1 MIKVTTVGIAGLGL
15 IGGSFAKAYKENS
28 DVKVLGFDLNKSI
41 CHLAAVEGAI
51 DDILTEDNIGE
62 CDIII
67 PALYHD
73 AVITYVKEM
82 APHIRKGAIVLDTA
96 GLKREICSECFKLA
110 KEYGFI
116 FVGGHPMAGKRY
128 SGFKYSSGKLFRD
141 SSMIVVPE
149 DPEDQ
154 TLLSNVRVAL
164 APCDFGRIT
173 VCSAEKHD
181 EMIAFTSE
189 LAHIVSNAYIKSPT
203 AMEHRGYSA
212 GSYRDLTRVAW
223 LNEDMWTEIFMKN
236 RDNLIKEL
244 DYITGYL
251 KEYRDA
257 LDKEDS
263 DTLWKLLHDGKM
275 AKENVDGR

>member
-28 DVKVLGFDLNKSI
+28 DVRVLGFDLNNSI
-41 CHLAAVEGAI
+41 SHLAAVEGAI
-51 DDILTEDNIGE
+51 DGILNKENIGE

-67 PALYHD
+67 PALYPN
-73 AVITYVKEM
+73 AVIKYVKEM
-82 APHIRKGAIVLDTA
+82 APYIRKDAIVIDTA
-96 GLKREICSECFKLA
+96 GLKREICKECFEVA
-110 KEYGFI
+110 HQNGFT
-116 FVGGHPMAGKRY
+116 FVGGHPMAGKKY
-128 SGFKYSSGKLFRD
+128 SGFKYSTGKLFKD
-141 SSMIVVPE
+141 ASMIVVPE
-149 DPEDQ
+149 NPDDQ
-154 TLLSNVRVAL
+154 ALLSNVRVAL

-173 VCSAEKHD
+173 VCSPEKHD
-181 EMIAFTSE
+181 EMIAFTSQ
-189 LAHIVSNAYIKSPT
+189 LAHIVSNAYVKSPT

-212 GSYRDLTRVAW
+212 GSYKDLTRVAW

-236 RDNLIKEL
+236 RDNLIKEI
-244 DYITGYL
+244 DYITGFL
-251 KEYRDA
+251 TEYRDA

>member
-1 MIKVTTVGIAGLGL
+1 MIAIKTVGVAGLGL

-28 DVKVLGFDLNKSI
+28 DVKVLGFDTNDSVT
-41 CHLAAVEGAI
+41 HLAQVEGAI
-51 DDILTEDNIGE
+51 DGVLDKDSIKE
-62 CDIII
+62 CDLVI
-67 PALYHD
+67 PALYPD
-73 AVITYVKEM
+73 TVITYMKEM
-82 APHIRKGAIVLDTA
+82 APYIKKDAIVVDTA
-96 GLKREICSECFKLA
+96 GLKREICEVCFKLA
-110 KEYGFI
+110 KDYGFT
-116 FVGGHPMAGKRY
+116 FVGGHPMAGKKY
-128 SGFKYSSGKLFRD
+128 SGFKYSTGRLFRD

-154 TLLSNVRVAL
+154 LLLSNLRAAF

-173 VCSAEKHD
+173 VCSPDKHD

-203 AMEHRGYSA
+203 ALEHRGYSA

-223 LNEDMWTEIFMKN
+223 LNEDMWTGIFMKN

-244 DYITGYL
+244 DYIINFLG
-251 KEYRDA
+251 EYREA

-263 DTLWKLLHDGKM
+263 DRLWKLLHDGKV
-275 AKENVDGR
+275 AKETVDGK